1 MSVSM
6 EMFENAHV
14 QIQTN
19 TNTHAQYISICSQSP
34 DSCFAV
40 SQGLQYAAE
49 YIGHERN
56 KNCYAII
63 LKFPKE
69 FQGTIYLN

>member
-19 TNTHAQYISICSQSP
+19 TNTHAQYISVCSQSP
-34 DSCFAV
+34 DSWFAV
-40 SQGLQYAAE
+40 PQDLQYAAE
-49 YIGHERN
+49 YIGDERN
-56 KNCYAII
+56 KNCCAII

-69 FQGTIYLN
+69 SQGSIYLN

>member
-6 EMFENAHV
+6 EMFEN
-14 QIQTN
+14 
-19 TNTHAQYISICSQSP
+19 TNTHVQYVSICSQFP
-34 DSCFAV
+34 DSWFAV
-40 SQGLQYAAE
+40 PQDLQCAAE
-49 YIGHERN
+49 YIGDERN

-69 FQGTIYLN
+69 SQVSIYLN